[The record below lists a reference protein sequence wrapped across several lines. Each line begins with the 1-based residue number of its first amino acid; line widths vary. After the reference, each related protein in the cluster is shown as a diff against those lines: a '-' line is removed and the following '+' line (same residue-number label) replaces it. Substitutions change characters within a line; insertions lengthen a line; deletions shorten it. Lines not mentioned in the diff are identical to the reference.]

1 MAGGDDDGGQSAH
14 HLRPSAVR
22 RDGRVL
28 DFIEKPDTA
37 KNLINGGFFVLE
49 PRVFD
54 IISDVT
60 DATVMWEQGPL
71 GS

>member
-1 MAGGDDDGGQSAH
+1 MTVVNPHTTFG
-14 HLRPSAVR
+14 HLQF
-22 RDGRVL
+22 DETGRVL

-60 DATVMWEQGPL
+60 TPR
-71 GS
+71 